1 MGQSQKVGRVDEASE
16 EILSN
21 PTQQRWFSVN
31 EEEEASKEEDEKV
44 KSF

>member
-21 PTQQRWFSVN
+21 PTQQGWFSVN
-31 EEEEASKEEDEKV
+31 KEEDEKLE
-44 KSF
+44 SF

>member
-1 MGQSQKVGRVDEASE
+1 MGQSQKAGRVDEASE

-21 PTQQRWFSVN
+21 PTQQRWFSVK
-31 EEEEASKEEDEKV
+31 EEEDKEEDEKV

>member
-21 PTQQRWFSVN
+21 PTQQGWFSVN
-31 EEEEASKEEDEKV
+31 KEEEASKEEDEKL